1 MKHWTTIAALCCLTL
16 LLATGCR
23 STEKVTTTA
32 PPADTTTTQP
42 GEVMPPAPVV
52 KPKPEFT
59 TITFSGEADGI
70 SFNGQLR
77 MAKDSV
83 IWCNVSKIF
92 DVGRAMAT
100 PDSVWLRAPLLGR
113 NESGDYSMVKK
124 KTGVDISFAELQ
136 AILESDDAEQRI
148 AKLARRLGYNAT
160 IKIKKREKVDSL
172 TFPFKK

>member
-32 PPADTTTTQP
+32 PPAADTTTQP

-83 IWCNVSKIF
+83 IWCSFSKII
-92 DVGRAMAT
+92 DLGKAMAT
-100 PDSVWLRAPLLGR
+100 PDSVWVSIPLLGQ
-113 NESGDYSMVKK
+113 NKAGDYSLVKRL
-124 KTGVDISFAELQ
+124 TGVSVTYDELQ
-136 AILESDDAEQRI
+136 AILTGEDPEGEI
-148 AKLARRLGYNAT
+148 RRLAKRMGHDVT
-160 IKIKKREKVDSL
+160 VRIKRRERVDKL
-172 TFPFKK
+172 TFPFSK